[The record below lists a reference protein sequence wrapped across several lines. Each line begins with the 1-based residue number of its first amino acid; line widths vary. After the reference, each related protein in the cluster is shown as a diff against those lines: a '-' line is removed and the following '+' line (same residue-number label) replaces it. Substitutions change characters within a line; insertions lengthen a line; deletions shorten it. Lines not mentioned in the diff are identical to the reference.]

1 MSLPPTLKLRLA
13 RPATLHSQTVAPH
26 AKMTRLLI
34 ISAFLFLTGNL
45 LFGQDKDLLVQ
56 DIRSAYS
63 AIRANLDA
71 YDTTMIEIWNESTE
85 GGQATAYYDNG
96 DLKLIEVVWLGETGK
111 HLIEYYFRDGQLIF
125 AFDQDFKYNRP
136 IYWDKETATE
146 NGDSEVF
153 DPKKTTVKED
163 RYYFNNE
170 KLFLWLDNDRQEQD
184 LTMGTNSIVGQGL
197 IAHCYKIKDELE
209 K

>member
-1 MSLPPTLKLRLA
+1 
-13 RPATLHSQTVAPH
+13 VPH
-26 AKMTRLLI
+26 AKMNRLLI
-34 ISAFLFLTGNL
+34 ISTIILLTSNF
-45 LFGQDKDLLVQ
+45 LFGQDKDSLVK
-56 DIRSAYS
+56 DIRSKYTE
-63 AIRANLDA
+63 IRTNLDS
-71 YDTTMIEIWNESTE
+71 YDTTMIEIWDESTE

-111 HLIEYYFRDGQLIF
+111 YQIEYYFNDGKLIF
-125 AFDQDFKYNRP
+125 AFDQDFDYNRP
-136 IYWDKETATE
+136 IYWDEKTAKEF
-146 NGDSEVF
+146 GDNEVF

-170 KLFLWLDNDRQEQD
+170 KIFLWLDNDKKEQD

-197 IAHCYKIKDELE
+197 IAHCYKMKDELT